1 MEFFEIANLLGIA
14 VFAVSGALRAAEKK
28 YDIFG
33 AYVLALVTAMGG
45 GTVTSLLLGEPV
57 SWKDDHWPL
66 AAATAAWLVTFFLGR
81 SKFRFPIKSLAV
93 VDGLGL
99 ALFAAFAA
107 HQAVKSELAAPVVL
121 TAGVLSAVAGGV
133 IRDVLADEEPL
144 CFRGDVYAA
153 AALAG
158 AGVVLAAMRALS
170 LPGWVAMLIGV
181 ATTFTLRIC
190 AFQLDWQLPIFI
202 IRRRDESGMPASH
215 QQEQRRRRR
224 QKP

>member
-1 MEFFEIANLLGIA
+1 MGFFEVASNLGIA

-45 GTVTSLLLGEPV
+45 GTVTALLLGEPV
-57 SWKDDHWPL
+57 TWKTDHWPL
-66 AAATAAWLVTFFLGR
+66 ASATAAWLVTFFLGR

-99 ALFAAFAA
+99 ALFASFATQ
-107 HQAVKSELAAPVVL
+107 HAVSEGLAAPVAL

-158 AGVVLAAMRALS
+158 AIVVLVAMRALS
-170 LPGWVAMLIGV
+170 LPAWVSMLMGM

-190 AFQLDWQLPIFI
+190 ALQLDWQLPVFVV
-202 IRRRDESGMPASH
+202 RRRDESGMPLSH
-215 QQEQRRRRR
+215 RQEQRRRRG
-224 QKP
+224 